1 MGYETIIF
9 EKKGAI
15 AIVTLNRPAKKNAIN
30 EQMSRELIQIIG
42 EVEKD
47 DEIKIMI
54 LTGGP
59 ECFSTGADLSD
70 VSASESG
77 EPTGP
82 NPLEKLADMKK
93 PTLAAI
99 SGHCVAGGLELALCC
114 DLRIASET
122 ARIGDR
128 HIRMGLIGGAGSPTR
143 LTRLVGIGKAMELI
157 LTGDMVD
164 GKEAY
169 RLGFVNKVFPLEK
182 FMEGSLELAGKIAS
196 NSPLALKL
204 SKKAVQGAADMEEYQ
219 SMHYTHLLMTELLAS
234 AEFRERIAAFLGKGK
249 S

>member
-1 MGYETIIF
+1 MSYETILF
-9 EKKGAI
+9 EKKGAV

-30 EQMSRELIQIIG
+30 EQMNRELIQIIG
-42 EVEKD
+42 EVERD
-47 DEIKIMI
+47 DEVKVMI

-59 ECFSTGADLSD
+59 ECFSTGADLFD

-99 SGHCVAGGLELALCC
+99 SGYCVAGGLELALCC

-128 HIRMGLIGGAGSPTR
+128 HIRMGLIGGAGSATR

-157 LTGDMVD
+157 LTGDMID

-169 RLGFVNKVFPLEK
+169 RIGFANQVFPLEK
-182 FMEGSLELAGKIAS
+182 FMEGALELAGKIAS

-234 AEFRERIAAFLGKGK
+234 AEFRERIAAFLGRGK

>member
-1 MGYETIIF
+1 MNYETIIY
-9 EKKGAI
+9 KKQGNVGVI
-15 AIVTLNRPAKKNAIN
+15 TLNRPAKKNAIN
-30 EQMSRELIQIIG
+30 EQMNRELIQITE

-47 DEIKIMI
+47 DELKVMI

-77 EPTGP
+77 LPTGP
-82 NPLEKLADMKK
+82 NPLEKLADMMK
-93 PTLAAI
+93 PTIAAI

-114 DLRIASET
+114 DLRVASET

-143 LTRLVGIGKAMELI
+143 LVRLVGMSKAMQLI
-157 LTGDMVD
+157 LTGDMID

-169 RLGFVNKVFPLEK
+169 RIGFVNQVFPTEK
-182 FMEGSLELAGKIAS
+182 LMDGALELAGKIAS

-204 SKKAVQGAADMEEYQ
+204 SKKAVKGAADMEEYQ
-219 SMHYTHLLMTELLAS
+219 SMHYTHLLIIELLAS

>member
-1 MGYETIIF
+1 MDFETIIF
-9 EKKGAI
+9 EKKGAV
-15 AIVTLNRPAKKNAIN
+15 AIVTLNRPSKKNAIN
-30 EQMSRELIQIIG
+30 EQMNRELIQIMN

-47 DEIKIMI
+47 NELKVMI

-59 ECFSTGADLSD
+59 ECFCTGADLSD
-70 VSASESG
+70 VSASGSG

-82 NPLEKLADMKK
+82 NPLEKLADMTK
-93 PTLAAI
+93 PTIAAI
-99 SGHCVAGGLELALCC
+99 SGYCVAGGLELALCC
-114 DLRIASET
+114 DIRIASET

-143 LTRLVGIGKAMELI
+143 LTRLVGMGKAMELI

-164 GKEAY
+164 GKEAC
-169 RLGFVNKVFPLEK
+169 RIGFVNQVFPIEK
-182 FMEGSLELAGKIAS
+182 FMEGALELAGKIAS

-219 SMHYTHLLMTELLAS
+219 SIHYTHTLITELLAS